1 MKTTRNSHHLCLK
14 TGKAHLHKFFLMH
27 RTLNRTANSGAGAPP
42 GDQKASG
49 SQPTTSPTV
58 KSGKHFV

>member
-1 MKTTRNSHHLCLK
+1 MKTTRNNHHLCLK

-42 GDQKASG
+42 GEELCDDRSG
-49 SQPTTSPTV
+49 E
-58 KSGKHFV
+58 